1 MKTENDKS
9 TQEASSA
16 ALASYVVAGGGGLV
30 VGGEYEVRH
39 SRKGTFRMK
48 ITALREEWIDG
59 IISDGTAG
67 AMMSYNVRGEGEEIT
82 IRDCHSYFIPVGGR
96 QQPNGALQRS
106 SEGSSNE

>member
-1 MKTENDKS
+1 MKTE
-9 TQEASSA
+9 TETAGARSSA
-16 ALASYVVAGGGGLV
+16 SNCYVVAGGGGLV

-39 SRKGTFRMK
+39 SRKGTFRIK
-48 ITALREEWIDG
+48 ITALRGEWIDG

-96 QQPNGALQRS
+96 QQHNADLSGAK
-106 SEGSSNE
+106 